1 MEIRKSK
8 HTVWGDYLSSE
19 TRTILAIM
27 DLQKI
32 EHDFKLVDTLKEE
45 HKNQDYLKHSFV
57 ETIPMISNE

>member
-45 HKNQDYLKHSFV
+45 HKK
-57 ETIPMISNE
+57 